1 MPVESV
7 ESALFI
13 VRETRLQDADDL
25 VAGFDQSIWRGEYYN
40 RYIQLNQRHYGST
53 RRRVDTSSRVAARP
67 LQRVNRGHK
76 GVAVG
81 AVIEGARHGLGQAA
95 QPAAQLAKFV
105 QVNAYLNTQTCQ

>member
-1 MPVESV
+1 
-7 ESALFI
+7 
-13 VRETRLQDADDL
+13 
-25 VAGFDQSIWRGEYYN
+25 
-40 RYIQLNQRHYGST
+40 
-53 RRRVDTSSRVAARP
+53 